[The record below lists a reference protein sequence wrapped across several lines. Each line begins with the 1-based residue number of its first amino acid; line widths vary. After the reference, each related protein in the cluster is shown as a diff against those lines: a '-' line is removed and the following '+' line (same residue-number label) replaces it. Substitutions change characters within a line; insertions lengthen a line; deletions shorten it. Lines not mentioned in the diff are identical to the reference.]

1 MSHNAM
7 SNNDMFDTARAAGPP
22 MEQAVAVFMLHPE
35 TFAESVAAGYEN
47 PFAGY
52 VAGRGGVLGEATGV
66 TVSSV
71 FVVFE
76 PNFVHAMW
84 KEGVAVRGAARAA
97 ELYWD
102 QVAGFSRRYLAD
114 AEGLDRI
121 AELGEKI
128 IAATPDEGLPL
139 YAGWRTMPLA
149 DDAPARALQV
159 MFILRELRGG
169 VHFNLLTVSGIA
181 PVEAHMLNKGHQYT
195 TMFGWP
201 EPFADGA
208 DKKDRFADVELATNR
223 RMAEIFTAAL
233 DRDEADELA
242 RLSADA
248 LESLT
253 ASVPG

>member
-1 MSHNAM
+1 MSPDEMLDA
-7 SNNDMFDTARAAGPP
+7 ARAAGLPI
-22 MEQAVAVFMLHPE
+22 EQAVAVFMLHPE
-35 TFAESVAAGYEN
+35 TFAASAAAGYQN

-52 VAGRGGVLGEATGV
+52 VAGRGGVLGEATAG

-76 PNFVHAMW
+76 PNFIRAMW
-84 KEGVAVRGAARAA
+84 EEGVAVRGAVGAA
-97 ELYWD
+97 DIYWD
-102 QVAGFSRRYLAD
+102 QAADFARKYLVG

-121 AELGEKI
+121 ATLGEKI
-128 IAATPDEGLPL
+128 IAAAPDAGLPL

-149 DDAPARALQV
+149 DDGPARALQV
-159 MFILRELRGG
+159 MFILRELRGS
-169 VHFNLLTVSGIA
+169 VHFNALTISGVS

-195 TMFGWP
+195 TMFGWA

-208 DKKDRFADVELATNR
+208 DKKDRYAEVEQATNR
-223 RMAEIFTAAL
+223 RMAEIFAAAL

-242 RLSADA
+242 RLSAGA
-248 LESLT
+248 LASLK

>member
-1 MSHNAM
+1 MSH
-7 SNNDMFDTARAAGPP
+7 NDMFDAARASGAPV
-22 MEQAVAVFMLHPE
+22 EQAVALFMLHPE
-35 TFAESVAAGYEN
+35 TFAESVASGYEN

-71 FVVFE
+71 FTVFE
-76 PNFVHAMW
+76 PNFLRALW
-84 KEGVAVRGAARAA
+84 EEGVAVHGARGAA
-97 ELYWD
+97 ELYWA
-102 QVAGFSRRYLAD
+102 QAAGFARKYLAG

-121 AELGEKI
+121 AALGEEI
-128 IAATPDEGLPL
+128 VAATPGAGLPL
-139 YAGWRTMPLA
+139 YAGWRAMPLA

-169 VHFNLLTVSGIA
+169 VHLNALTISGIT

-201 EPFADGA
+201 EPFADGE
-208 DKKDRFADVELATNR
+208 DKQQRYAEVEQTTNR
-223 RMAEIFTAAL
+223 RMTEVFAATL
-233 DRDEADELA
+233 DRGEAGELA
-242 RLSADA
+242 RLSTGA
-248 LESLT
+248 LASLK